1 MCVYVCVPSN
11 GNGDPRTHSSPT
23 QGLPHAGEEGQG
35 SPQGAPGHFGVQYD
49 LVLHTITSHCNVSSQ
64 REQNSRAKF
73 PGFFFKIRRRFPARC
88 RTPLPSARPLKLA
101 IGV

>member
-73 PGFFFKIRRRFPARC
+73 PGFFSKSAADFPRGAAPCCPPRA
-88 RTPLPSARPLKLA
+88 P
-101 IGV
+101 